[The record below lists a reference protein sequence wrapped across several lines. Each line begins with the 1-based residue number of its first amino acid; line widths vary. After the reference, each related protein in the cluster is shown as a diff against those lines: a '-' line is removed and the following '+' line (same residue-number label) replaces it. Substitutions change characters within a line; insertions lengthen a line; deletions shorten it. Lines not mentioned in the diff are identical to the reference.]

1 MRLIIG
7 KTPPPAK
14 RDNNG
19 KLITAGELMVSP
31 FFPEEWIPSK
41 IKLEKAMDKVKLQV
55 LRYQAL
61 EKVIL
66 WEKTS

>member
-7 KTPPPAK
+7 KKPPPAK

-19 KLITAGELMVSP
+19 KLITAGELMVSS
-31 FFPEEWIPSK
+31 FFPDWLVPSK